1 MPNSRSR
8 IFERLGD
15 AQLASVRLEGRT
27 ALPVGGVTMDSG
39 GGATL
44 DSGDVHG
51 KEDIGGLEI
60 MVQGA
65 PVLTGIPAVAQFVH
79 VGQAA
84 ALADIVVAHAGGAVD
99 GELTVTLEVSVGLGR
114 VGGILGGLTDD
125 NPDAPGIQ
133 LSGTAAQISA
143 ALADA
148 TFTADA
154 VGQGHLKI
162 TAHDGQTSAISH
174 YAFMAV
180 AAPVNTAPT
189 FAVPTGSG
197 KLLVPVGDQED
208 PWDQAYSVTLQADGK
223 IVLAGSSVD
232 ASRNYDFGL
241 IRLNANG
248 SLDEGFGDGGKQL
261 LDVDVRA
268 NYGQSVTVQPDGK
281 IVVGG
286 YSLDGF
292 SRSDFLLIR
301 LHADGRLDEGF
312 GDTGKR
318 LVDGG
323 SGHDFG
329 QSVMLQPDG
338 KIVLAGRSF
347 NGSDFDF
354 SLIRLNAN
362 GSLDESFGS
371 SGKRLLNV
379 NGVLDYGQSVIL
391 QPDGKIVVAGYS
403 FHASNKYDF
412 SLIRLNTN
420 GSLDQGFGNGGRLL
434 LDVGGNDYG
443 ESVIVQPDGKIVLAG
458 YSLNASN
465 KTCFSLIR
473 LNANGSLDQGFGDK
487 GKLLLDAGSGHD
499 SGKSVILQPDG
510 KIVVAGH
517 SLIGYDKSDF
527 LLIRLNANGSLDQGF
542 GDGGKRLLDVDGG
555 DDYGQSVILQPD
567 GKIVVAG
574 SSRSASNKYEFSLI
588 RLNAD
593 GSLDSLFNPS
603 SIPVDTLGG
612 EVSYDENGL
621 PVLLDDAIA
630 VFDAELFAQ
639 GHYAGASLTLAR
651 SDGAHAQDMFGA
663 SGALVLTDDG
673 GVALSGTSIG
683 SHSQAQ
689 GQLTVRFNAQ
699 ATQTRVNQA
708 LSSLTYANTSDAPPE
723 SVSIAWSFSD
733 GSDMPPASGSTVVNI
748 TAINDAPVLAGLP
761 ELAQGVTVG
770 QAAALADFTVHD
782 DDGDDAPLTLT
793 LIAVNGTLIGL
804 DDRDPD
810 AGGVQLSGTAAQ
822 INAAIAGA
830 TFTAAAAGEASIA
843 LELSDGEDGME
854 ATYQLMATAA
864 PKPPSPPSP
873 PAPQPPAPQ
882 PPAPQ
887 PPVPQPP
894 APPVPPPATPG
905 IDAVRYSGARDD
917 YVLQRSDMA
926 LWSIAT
932 SSGSKATPLPGMERV
947 VFDDGAVALD
957 LAGEGQDASAA
968 QAARL
973 VFSLWGQA
981 GLDSPALVG
990 HVMAYVDAL
999 GLGGASQLAENLG
1012 LVTAL
1017 AGDADPAALL
1027 TLLHTNIVGHAPDAA
1042 QLQALLELPASG
1054 HSNAQLVQI
1063 AAELAVTAQAM
1074 DLDALARMG
1083 LEFTPYDG
1091 PVLGSH
1097 GGEVFVAQPGDGRID
1112 AGSGVDT
1119 VAYGGDAAD
1128 YEWQRDDRGGWI
1140 VRGAAFDGGSDQ
1152 LQGVERLRFA
1162 DHAVALDLDGA
1173 AGQALRMLGA
1183 VLGADALDDRALVG
1197 ELIAYVDAYGIQA
1210 LADGVQANGIL
1221 DHLAGGHSMQA
1232 VIRLLYRNLTE
1243 HLPDEAQLQNV
1254 LQLVEQHSWDR
1265 ADLLAHAAELPQAA
1279 QTIGLQA
1286 LAEQGV
1292 VYEL

>member
-1 MPNSRSR
+1 
-8 IFERLGD
+8 
-15 AQLASVRLEGRT
+15 
-27 ALPVGGVTMDSG
+27 
-39 GGATL
+39 
-44 DSGDVHG
+44 
-51 KEDIGGLEI
+51 
-60 MVQGA
+60 
-65 PVLTGIPAVAQFVH
+65 
-79 VGQAA
+79 
-84 ALADIVVAHAGGAVD
+84 
-99 GELTVTLEVSVGLGR
+99 
-114 VGGILGGLTDD
+114 
-125 NPDAPGIQ
+125 
-133 LSGTAAQISA
+133 
-143 ALADA
+143 
-148 TFTADA
+148 
-154 VGQGHLKI
+154 
-162 TAHDGQTSAISH
+162 
-174 YAFMAV
+174 MAV
-180 AAPVNTAPT
+180 AAPVDTAPT

-197 KLLVPVGDQED
+197 KLLVLVGDQED

-223 IVLAGSSVD
+223 IVLAGYSVNT
-232 ASRNYDFGL
+232 SRNKDFSL

-261 LDVDVRA
+261 LDVDGSA
-268 NYGQSVTVQPDGK
+268 DSGQSIAVQPDGK
-281 IVVGG
+281 IVLAG
-286 YSLDGF
+286 YSWNGYKNN
-292 SRSDFLLIR
+292 FLLIR
-301 LHADGRLDEGF
+301 LDADGRLDKGF
-312 GDTGKR
+312 GDTGK
-318 LVDGG
+318 LLLGVG
-323 SGHDFG
+323 SGNDYG
-329 QSVMLQPDG
+329 QSVILQPDG
-338 KIVLAGRSF
+338 KIVLAGHSY
-347 NGSDFDF
+347 NGSNYDF

-362 GSLDESFGS
+362 GSWDQDFGGTGKLLLDVGS
-371 SGKRLLNV
+371 GN
-379 NGVLDYGQSVIL
+379 DYGQSVIL

-403 FHASNKYDF
+403 LNASNQYDF

-420 GSLDQGFGNGGRLL
+420 GSLDQGFGDGGRLL
-434 LDVGGNDYG
+434 LDVGGNDSG
-443 ESVIVQPDGKIVLAG
+443 QSVILQPDGKIVLAG
-458 YSLNASN
+458 YSVNASN
-465 KTCFSLIR
+465 NNDFSLIR

-487 GKLLLDAGSGHD
+487 GELLLDVDSGHD
-499 SGKSVILQPDG
+499 FGQSVILQPDG

-574 SSRSASNKYEFSLI
+574 RSFSASNKYEFSLI

-621 PVLLDDAIA
+621 PVVLDDAIA
-630 VFDAELFAQ
+630 VFDAELASQ

-651 SDGAHAQDMFGA
+651 SGGAHAQDMFGA

-683 SHSQAQ
+683 SHFQAQ

-699 ATQTRVNQA
+699 ATQARVNQA

-804 DDRDPD
+804 DDIDPD

-854 ATYQLMATAA
+854 ATYQLMAAAA

-947 VFDDGAVALD
+947 VFDDGGVALD

-1012 LVTAL
+1012 LLTAL

-1083 LEFTPYDG
+1083 LEFTAYDG

-1097 GGEVFVAQPGDGRID
+1097 GDEVFVAQPGDGRID

>member
-15 AQLASVRLEGRT
+15 AQLAGVRLEGRT
-27 ALPVGGVTMDSG
+27 ALPVDGVTMDSG

-44 DSGDVHG
+44 DSSDVHG

-84 ALADIVVAHAGGAVD
+84 ALADIVVAPAGGAVG

-180 AAPVNTAPT
+180 AAPVDTAPT

-197 KLLVPVGDQED
+197 KLLVPVGGRLDEG
-208 PWDQAYSVTLQADGK
+208 YSVTLQADGK
-223 IVLAGSSVD
+223 IVLAGSSVV
-232 ASRNYDFGL
+232 ASRSSDFGL

-261 LDVDVRA
+261 LDVGGRND
-268 NYGQSVTVQPDGK
+268 YCLSVTVQPDGK
-281 IVVGG
+281 IVVAG
-286 YSLDGF
+286 YSSAGF
-292 SRSDFLLIR
+292 SRDFLLIR
-301 LHADGRLDEGF
+301 LDADGRLDEGF

-318 LVDGG
+318 LVEGG
-323 SGHDFG
+323 SGNDYG

-338 KIVLAGRSF
+338 KIVLAGHSS
-347 NGSDFDF
+347 NASDNHDF

-362 GSLDESFGS
+362 GSLDEGFGGTGKLLLDVG
-371 SGKRLLNV
+371 SGD
-379 NGVLDYGQSVIL
+379 DYGQSVIL
-391 QPDGKIVVAGYS
+391 QPDGKIVMAGRNYNGSS
-403 FHASNKYDF
+403 FDF
-412 SLIRLNTN
+412 RLIRLNTN
-420 GSLDQGFGNGGRLL
+420 GSLDQGFGDGGKLL
-434 LDVGGNDYG
+434 LDVGSGSEYG

-458 YSLNASN
+458 RSYNGSN
-465 KTCFSLIR
+465 FDFSLIR
-473 LNANGSLDQGFGDK
+473 LNANGSLDQGFVDTS
-487 GKLLLDAGSGHD
+487 KLLLNVGGSDEYGE
-499 SGKSVILQPDG
+499 SVILQPDG
-510 KIVVAGH
+510 KIVVAGY
-517 SLIGYDKSDF
+517 SSNGNTRDF
-527 LLIRLNANGSLDQGF
+527 SLIRLNANGSLDQGF
-542 GDGGKRLLDVDGG
+542 GDGGKRLLDVGG
-555 DDYGQSVILQPD
+555 DDDIGQSVILQPD

-593 GSLDSLFNPS
+593 GSLDTLFNNPS
-603 SIPVDTLGG
+603 TSPVHTLGG
-612 EVSYDENGL
+612 AVSYDENSL
-621 PVLLDDAIA
+621 PVVLDDAIA
-630 VFDAELFAQ
+630 VFDAELASQ

-651 SDGAHAQDMFGA
+651 SGGAHAQDMFGA

-683 SHSQAQ
+683 SHFQAQ

-699 ATQTRVNQA
+699 ATQARVNQA

-748 TAINDAPVLAGLP
+748 TAINDDPVLAGLP

-894 APPVPPPATPG
+894 APPPAPPVPPPATPG

-932 SSGSKATPLPGMERV
+932 NSGSKATPLPGMERV

-999 GLGGASQLAENLG
+999 GLGGTSQLAENLG

-1097 GGEVFVAQPGDGRID
+1097 GDEVFVAQPGDGRID